1 VKVLIVSGIWP
12 PDVGGPASH
21 APEVAAGLAER
32 GHAVEV
38 VTTASAPPAAEP
50 YRVRYVSRSVPP
62 GARHAAVSVLV
73 ARAARS
79 ADVVYAT
86 SMLGRT
92 AVGTAIAHAPL
103 VMKIAGD
110 PAYERSLRRGW
121 YVGTLADFQHAQL
134 GPPAAVLRR
143 WRTLAAARP
152 AQLVCPSAFLR
163 DIVLS
168 WGPEPDRV
176 AVVPNAA
183 PQLPELPS
191 RAEARARFGAD
202 GPTLAFAGRLT
213 AAKALDVAF
222 DALAQIDR
230 VTLLVAGDGE
240 ERVRLAARAPAN
252 VRLLGSLDRRGVL
265 ELFRAADAALLSSA
279 WENFPHALVEALAVG
294 TPVLATSVGGI
305 PEIVVDGENGL
316 LVPAGDAGA
325 LADAVRRLFA
335 DADLRARLT
344 AAAAPSVERFA
355 PARTVEQLEA
365 ILQKA
370 AR

>member
-1 VKVLIVSGIWP
+1 MKVLIVSGIWP

-21 APEVAAGLAER
+21 APEIAAELTER

-38 VTTASAPPAAEP
+38 VTTASAPPATEP
-50 YRVRYVSRSVPP
+50 YRVRYVSRSLPP
-62 GARHAAVSVLV
+62 GARHAAVSALI
-73 ARAARS
+73 AKAARS
-79 ADVVYAT
+79 ADVVYST

-92 AVGTAIAHAPL
+92 TVGTALAHAPL

-121 YVGTLADFQHAQL
+121 YTGTLADFQHARL
-134 GPPAAVLRR
+134 GVPAAALRR
-143 WRTLAAARP
+143 WRTLAASRP

-163 DIVLS
+163 GIVLS
-168 WGPEPDRV
+168 WGAAPDRV
-176 AVVPNAA
+176 TVVPNAA
-183 PQLPELPS
+183 PPLPELPS
-191 RAEARARFGAD
+191 RDEARRRFAVD
-202 GPTLAFAGRLT
+202 GRTLAFAGRLT
-213 AAKALDVAF
+213 AAKELDVAF
-222 DALAQIDR
+222 AAVAQVEG

-240 ERVRLAARAPAN
+240 ERARLAARTPTN
-252 VRLLGSLDRRGVL
+252 VRLLGSLDRGGVL

-294 TPVLATSVGGI
+294 TPVVATSVGGI

-316 LVPAGDAGA
+316 LVPPGDAGA
-325 LADAVRRLFA
+325 LAAAIRRFFA

-344 AAAAPSVERFA
+344 AAAAPSAGRFA
-355 PARTVEQLEA
+355 PERTVEQLEA
-365 ILQKA
+365 ILEKA

>member
-21 APEVAAGLAER
+21 APEVAAVLTER
-32 GHAVEV
+32 GHSVEV
-38 VTTASAPPAAEP
+38 VTTASTAPAAQP
-50 YRVRYVSRSVPP
+50 YRVRYVSRSLPP
-62 GARHAAVSVLV
+62 GARHVAVSALV
-73 ARAARS
+73 AKAARS

-92 AVGTAIAHAPL
+92 TLGTALARTPL

-110 PAYERSLRRGW
+110 PAYERSLRRG
-121 YVGTLADFQHAQL
+121 YYSGSLADFQHARL
-134 GPPAAVLRR
+134 GAPAAALRR
-143 WRTLAAARP
+143 WRTLTAGRP
-152 AQLVCPSAFLR
+152 AELVCPSAFLR
-163 DIVLS
+163 EIVLS
-168 WGPEPDRV
+168 WGVAPERV

-183 PQLPELPS
+183 PPLPELP
-191 RAEARARFGAD
+191 AREGARERLGSE

-222 DALAQIDR
+222 DAVERVAE

-240 ERVRLAARAPAN
+240 ERARLAARAPKN
-252 VRLLGSLDRRGVL
+252 VRLLGSLDRHGVL

-316 LVPAGDAGA
+316 LVQAGDAGA
-325 LADAVRRLFA
+325 LAAAIRRFFA
-335 DADLRARLT
+335 DDDLRARLT
-344 AAAAPSVERFA
+344 AAAAPSAERFA
-355 PARTVEQLEA
+355 PERTVEQLEA

>member
-21 APEVAAGLAER
+21 APEVAAELTGR
-32 GHAVEV
+32 GHSVEV
-38 VTTASAPPAAEP
+38 VTTASAPPAAQS
-50 YRVRYVSRSVPP
+50 YRVRSVSRSLPP
-62 GARHAAVSVLV
+62 GARHAAVSALV
-73 ARAARS
+73 ARAARH

-92 AVGTAIAHAPL
+92 TVGTAFAHTPL
-103 VMKIAGD
+103 VMKVAGD

-121 YVGTLADFQHAQL
+121 YAGTLAEFQRADL
-134 GPPAAVLRR
+134 RAPAAALRR
-143 WRTLAAARP
+143 WRTLAASRP

-168 WGPEPDRV
+168 WGIAPERV
-176 AVVPNAA
+176 TVVPNAA
-183 PQLPELPS
+183 PPLPDLPS
-191 RAEARARFGAD
+191 REEVRAQLGAD

-222 DALAQIDR
+222 DAVGQVDG

-240 ERVRLAARAPAN
+240 ERIRLAARAPAN
-252 VRLLGSLDRRGVL
+252 VRLLGSLDRGSVL

-316 LVPAGDAGA
+316 LVPAGDAAA
-325 LADAVRRLFA
+325 LADAIRRFFA
-335 DADLRARLT
+335 DGDLRTRLT
-344 AAAAPSVERFA
+344 SAAAPSARRFA
-355 PARTVEQLEA
+355 PARTVDQLEA
-365 ILQKA
+365 ILERA

>member
-1 VKVLIVSGIWP
+1 MSGIWP

-21 APEVAAGLAER
+21 APEVAAGLTAH
-32 GHAVEV
+32 GHTVEV
-38 VTTASAPPAAEP
+38 VTTASAPPP
-50 YRVRYVSRSVPP
+50 VQSYRVRYVSRSLPA
-62 GARHAAVSVLV
+62 GARHAAVSALV
-73 ARAARS
+73 ARAARR

-92 AVGTAIAHAPL
+92 TVGTTFTRTPL

-121 YVGTLADFQHAQL
+121 YSGTLADFQHAQL
-134 GPPAAVLRR
+134 GPPGAALRR

-152 AQLVCPSAFLR
+152 SQLVCPSAFLR
-163 DIVLS
+163 EIVLS
-168 WGPEPDRV
+168 WGIEPERLS
-176 AVVPNAA
+176 VVPNAA
-183 PQLPELPS
+183 PLLPELPS
-191 RAEARARFGAD
+191 REEARELYGAD

-222 DALAQIDR
+222 DAVAQVDG

-252 VRLLGSLDRRGVL
+252 VRLLGSLDRRAVL
-265 ELFRAADAALLSSA
+265 ELFRASDAALLSSA

-316 LVPAGDAGA
+316 LVPAGDADA
-325 LADAVRRLFA
+325 LAGAIRRFFA
-335 DADLRARLT
+335 DGDLRARLA
-344 AAAAPSVERFA
+344 AAAAPSAERFA
-355 PARTVEQLEA
+355 PERTVEQLEA

-370 AR
+370 AG

>member
-21 APEVAAGLAER
+21 APEVAAGLTAR

-38 VTTASAPPAAEP
+38 VTTASAPPGPEP
-50 YRVRYVSRSVPP
+50 YRVRYVSRSLPP
-62 GARHAAVSVLV
+62 GARHVAVSALV
-73 ARAARS
+73 ARAARN

-92 AVGTAIAHAPL
+92 TVGTAFARTPL

-134 GPPAAVLRR
+134 GPQAAALRR

-163 DIVLS
+163 EIVLS
-168 WGPEPDRV
+168 WGVAPERV
-176 AVVPNAA
+176 SVVANAA
-183 PQLPELPS
+183 PPLPKLPS
-191 RAEARARFGAD
+191 REEARERFGAD

-222 DALAQIDR
+222 DAVAQADG

-240 ERVRLAARAPAN
+240 ERARLAARAPAN
-252 VRLLGSLDRRGVL
+252 VRLLGSLDRRRVL

-305 PEIVVDGENGL
+305 PEIVADEENGL
-316 LVPAGDAGA
+316 LVPAGDADA
-325 LADAVRRLFA
+325 LAGAIRRFFA
-335 DADLRARLT
+335 DGDLRVRLT
-344 AAAAPSVERFA
+344 AAAAPSAERFA
-355 PARTVEQLEA
+355 PERTVEQLEA
-365 ILQKA
+365 ILRKA

>member
-1 VKVLIVSGIWP
+1 VLIVSGIWP

-21 APEVAAGLAER
+21 APEVAAGLTAR

-38 VTTASAPPAAEP
+38 VTTASAPPGLEP
-50 YRVRYVSRSVPP
+50 YRVRYVSRSLPP
-62 GARHAAVSVLV
+62 GARHVAVSALV
-73 ARAARS
+73 ARAARN

-92 AVGTAIAHAPL
+92 TVGTAFARTPL

-121 YVGTLADFQHAQL
+121 YVGTLSDL
-134 GPPAAVLRR
+134 
-143 WRTLAAARP
+143 
-152 AQLVCPSAFLR
+152 QLVCPSAFLR
-163 DIVLS
+163 EIVLS
-168 WGPEPDRV
+168 WGVAPERV
-176 AVVPNAA
+176 SVVANAA
-183 PQLPELPS
+183 PPLPKLPS
-191 RAEARARFGAD
+191 REEARERFGAD

-222 DALAQIDR
+222 DAVAQADG

-240 ERVRLAARAPAN
+240 ERARLAARAPAN
-252 VRLLGSLDRRGVL
+252 VRLLGSLDRRRVL

-305 PEIVVDGENGL
+305 PEIVADEENGL
-316 LVPAGDAGA
+316 LVPAGDADA
-325 LADAVRRLFA
+325 LAGAIRRFFA
-335 DADLRARLT
+335 DGDLRVRLT
-344 AAAAPSVERFA
+344 AAAAPSAERFA
-355 PARTVEQLEA
+355 PERTVERLEA
-365 ILQKA
+365 ILRKA

>member
-1 VKVLIVSGIWP
+1 VLIVSGIWP

-38 VTTASAPPAAEP
+38 VTTAPGPPAEQA
-50 YRVRYVSRSVPP
+50 YRVRYVSRSLPP
-62 GARHAAVSVLV
+62 GVRHAAVAALV
-73 ARAARS
+73 AKAARN

-92 AVGTAIAHAPL
+92 TVGVSLARVPL

-110 PAYERSLRRGW
+110 PAYERSLRRGL
-121 YVGTLADFQHAQL
+121 YAGTLADFQDAPL
-134 GPPAAVLRR
+134 GAPASALRR
-143 WRTLAAARP
+143 WRTLAATRP
-152 AQLVCPSAFLR
+152 AHLVCPSAFLR
-163 DIVLS
+163 DIVVS
-168 WGPEPDRV
+168 WGIPAARV
-176 AVVPNAA
+176 SVVPNAA
-183 PQLPELPS
+183 PPLPPDLPS
-191 RAEARARFGAD
+191 RAEARTRFGID
-202 GPTLAFAGRLT
+202 GQVLAFAGRLT

-222 DALAQIDR
+222 DAVAQVNG

-240 ERVRLAARAPAN
+240 ERARLAARAPAN
-252 VRLLGSLDRRGVL
+252 VRLLGSFERRGVL

-294 TPVLATSVGGI
+294 TPVLATNVGGI

-316 LVPAGDAGA
+316 LVPAGEAAA
-325 LADAVRRLFA
+325 LAAAITRFFTHDE
-335 DADLRARLT
+335 LRARLT
-344 AAAAPSVERFA
+344 AAAAPSAERFA
-355 PARTVEQLEA
+355 PERTVEQLEA
-365 ILQKA
+365 ILEKA

>member
-1 VKVLIVSGIWP
+1 VRVLIVSGIWP

-21 APEVAAGLAER
+21 APEIAAGLAER

-38 VTTASAPPAAEP
+38 VTTAPSQPAAQP

-62 GARHAAVSVLV
+62 LVRHAAVSALV
-73 ARAARS
+73 AKAARN

-86 SMLGRT
+86 SMLGRST
-92 AVGTAIAHAPL
+92 IGTSLAHVPL

-110 PAYERSLRRGW
+110 PAYERSLRRGL
-121 YVGTLADFQHAQL
+121 YAGTLTDFQHARL
-134 GPPAAVLRR
+134 GAQASALRR
-143 WRTLAAARP
+143 WRTLAAMRP

-168 WGPEPDRV
+168 WGIPAARV
-176 AVVPNAA
+176 SVVPNAA
-183 PQLPELPS
+183 PSLPDLPS
-191 RAEARARFGAD
+191 RAEARTRLGID
-202 GPTLAFAGRLT
+202 GQVLAFAGRLT

-222 DALAQIDR
+222 DAVAQVDG

-240 ERVRLAARAPAN
+240 EHARLAARAPAN
-252 VRLLGSLDRRGVL
+252 VRLLGSLERRGVL
-265 ELFRAADAALLSSA
+265 ELFRAADAVLLSSA

-294 TPVLATSVGGI
+294 TPVLATNVGGI

-316 LVPAGDAGA
+316 LVPAGDADS
-325 LADAVRRLFA
+325 LAAAIRRFFRE
-335 DADLRARLT
+335 ADLRARLS
-344 AAAAPSVERFA
+344 AAAEPSAKRFSPEHTLVE
-355 PARTVEQLEA
+355 LEA
-365 ILQKA
+365 ILEQA

>member
-1 VKVLIVSGIWP
+1 VRVLIVSGIWP

-21 APEVAAGLAER
+21 APEVAAGLTER
-32 GHAVEV
+32 GHTVEV
-38 VTTASAPPAAEP
+38 VTTASAPPAVQP
-50 YRVRYVSRSVPP
+50 YRVRYVSRSLPP
-62 GARHAAVSVLV
+62 GARHAAVSALV
-73 ARAARS
+73 ARAARR

-92 AVGTAIAHAPL
+92 TVGTAFADAPL
-103 VMKIAGD
+103 VMKISGD
-110 PAYERSLRRGW
+110 PAFERSLRRGW
-121 YVGTLADFQHAQL
+121 YAGSLADFQHAQL
-134 GPPAAVLRR
+134 GAPATALRR

-163 DIVLS
+163 EIVLS
-168 WGPEPDRV
+168 WGTAPERV

-183 PQLPELPS
+183 PPLPDLPS
-191 RAEARARFGAD
+191 REEARTRFEVE

-222 DALAQIDR
+222 NALAR
-230 VTLLVAGDGE
+230 VDGVMLLVAGDGE
-240 ERVRLAARAPAN
+240 ERARLAARAPAN
-252 VRLLGSLDRRGVL
+252 VRLLGSLDRHGVL

-305 PEIVVDGENGL
+305 PEIVVDEENGL

-325 LADAVRRLFA
+325 LASAIRRFFA
-335 DADLRARLT
+335 DGDLRARLT
-344 AAAAPSVERFA
+344 AAAAPSAERFA
-355 PARTVEQLEA
+355 PGRTVEQLEA
-365 ILQKA
+365 ILQQA

>member
-1 VKVLIVSGIWP
+1 VLIVSGIWP

-21 APEVAAGLAER
+21 APEVAAELVER

-38 VTTASAPPAAEP
+38 VTTASAPPAVQP
-50 YRVRYVSRSVPP
+50 YRVRYVSRSLPP
-62 GARHAAVSVLV
+62 GARHAAVAALV
-73 ARAARS
+73 AKAARR

-92 AVGTAIAHAPL
+92 TVGAAFAHTPL
-103 VMKIAGD
+103 VMKISGD

-121 YVGTLADFQHAQL
+121 YAGTLAGFQHARL
-134 GPPAAVLRR
+134 GSPAAALRR
-143 WRTLAAARP
+143 WRTFAAARP
-152 AQLVCPSAFLR
+152 AQLVSPSVFLR

-168 WGPEPDRV
+168 WGIAPDRV
-176 AVVPNAA
+176 TVVPNAA
-183 PQLPELPS
+183 PPLPALPS
-191 RAEARARFGAD
+191 REEARERFGTD
-202 GPTLAFAGRLT
+202 GSTLAFAGRLT

-222 DALAQIDR
+222 DAVAQVDG

-240 ERVRLAARAPAN
+240 ERARLAARSPGN
-252 VRLLGSLDRRGVL
+252 VRLLGSLDRVAVL

-316 LVPAGDAGA
+316 LVPAGDAEA
-325 LADAVRRLFA
+325 LAAAITRFFA
-335 DADLRARLT
+335 DGDLRARL
-344 AAAAPSVERFA
+344 AGAAAPSAERFA
-355 PARTVEQLEA
+355 PQRTVDQLEA
-365 ILQKA
+365 ILRKA

>member
-1 VKVLIVSGIWP
+1 MSGIWP

-21 APEVAAGLAER
+21 APEVAAGLTER

-38 VTTASAPPAAEP
+38 VTTASAPPAEQP
-50 YRVRYVSRSVPP
+50 YRVRYVSRALPP
-62 GARHAAVSVLV
+62 GVRHAAVSSLV

-92 AVGTAIAHAPL
+92 AVGAAIAHAPL
-103 VMKIAGD
+103 VLKVSGD

-121 YVGTLADFQHAQL
+121 YAGTLADFQHARL
-134 GPPAAVLRR
+134 GAPSAALRR

-152 AQLVCPSAFLR
+152 AHLVCPSAFLR
-163 DIVLS
+163 EIVLS
-168 WGPEPDRV
+168 WGVQPDRV
-176 AVVPNAA
+176 TVVPNAA
-183 PQLPELPS
+183 PPLPELPS
-191 RAEARARFGAD
+191 QEEARRRFGVD
-202 GPTLAFAGRLT
+202 GSTLAFAGRLT

-222 DALAQIDR
+222 DAVAQVDG
-230 VTLLVAGDGE
+230 VTLLVAGEGE
-240 ERVRLAARAPAN
+240 ERARLVARAPAN
-252 VRLLGSLDRRGVL
+252 VRLLGPLDRGGVL

-294 TPVLATSVGGI
+294 TPVLATRVGGI

-316 LVPAGDAGA
+316 LVPSGDAAA
-325 LADAVRRLFA
+325 LAGAIGRFFA
-335 DADLRARLT
+335 DAELRARLT
-344 AAAAPSVERFA
+344 AAAAPSAQRFA
-355 PARTVEQLEA
+355 PEQTVERLEA
-365 ILQKA
+365 ILERA